1 MNIFATVHLHESV
14 KFHPKI
20 KRNKNKFIK
29 KIKPGFALLNYFHNN
44 FHFSLILII
53 VMHCFTVIHR
63 ESSHLIKKKQHQL
76 KALK

>member
-1 MNIFATVHLHESV
+1 MNIFTTVHLHESV

-29 KIKPGFALLNYFHNN
+29 KIKPGFELLNYNA
-44 FHFSLILII
+44 I

-63 ESSHLIKKKQHQL
+63 ELSHLTFFVC
-76 KALK
+76 